1 MSDASGSR
9 FSRSL
14 RDNVR
19 DSDGQC
25 DFEKLQGL
33 DGIYIANVFAG
44 KNARRFEE
52 LIRNNDNDE
61 IEVEKPGTS
70 N

>member
-1 MSDASGSR
+1 MGDILMSDASGSR

-44 KNARRFEE
+44 
-52 LIRNNDNDE
+52 
-61 IEVEKPGTS
+61 
-70 N
+70 